1 MSLEPQGLE
10 ALEIM
15 FSRLSCQLGSVR
27 FSQGEVP
34 LCVISEVEDR
44 KMLTF
49 SSSCADTNMVS
60 CGLQLTVGVFARG
73 FEALAS

>member
-1 MSLEPQGLE
+1 M
-10 ALEIM
+10 
-15 FSRLSCQLGSVR
+15 
-27 FSQGEVP
+27 
-34 LCVISEVEDR
+34 ISEVEDR